1 MQTIQ
6 QRRAADALMHINEI
20 KEKPFADR
28 FKVYVQGMPAMI
40 HMNGLGQT
48 AAFYKSK
55 SNGSDDSDQAYGEVY
70 EIISNW
76 LTGAG
81 VVYRNSGSQ
90 TDGDLLER
98 ITQESMQ
105 KYRLAEAEALAYL
118 EWLKKFAEAFIKDKT
133 P

>member
-6 QRRAADALMHINEI
+6 QRRAADALMHVNEV
-20 KEKPFADR
+20 KGKSFADR

-40 HMNGLGQT
+40 HMSGLGQT

-55 SNGSDDSDQAYGEVY
+55 SNGSDDSDKAYGEVY
-70 EIISNW
+70 EIISKW

-81 VVYRNSGSQ
+81 VVYQSSGSQ
-90 TDGDLLER
+90 AGADLLEQ

-105 KYRLAEAEALAYL
+105 KYRLAEAETLAYL
-118 EWLKKFAEAFIKDKT
+118 EWLKKFAEAFIKDRT